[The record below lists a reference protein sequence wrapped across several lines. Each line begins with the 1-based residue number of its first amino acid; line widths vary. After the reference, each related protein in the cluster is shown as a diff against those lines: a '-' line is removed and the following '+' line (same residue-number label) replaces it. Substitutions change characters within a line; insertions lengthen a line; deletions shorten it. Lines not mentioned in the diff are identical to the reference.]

1 MDPEDSDRNQ
11 CKVQLEVLNL
21 LRAIPNQFF
30 KPLLILCHL
39 DNLILIWRVAIQ
51 EGCQIHHWYHCN
63 LVLRNYLNCQIQ
75 MCPDLEKLNLKVVM
89 MGVET
94 GVKMIGKSC
103 GDGSVMDFHGLD
115 YLMIMEGEVIQVN
128 MVIAVRF
135 EQQNQDDNLSNL
147 HCVHL

>member
-1 MDPEDSDRNQ
+1 
-11 CKVQLEVLNL
+11 
-21 LRAIPNQFF
+21 
-30 KPLLILCHL
+30 
-39 DNLILIWRVAIQ
+39 
-51 EGCQIHHWYHCN
+51 
-63 LVLRNYLNCQIQ
+63 

-103 GDGSVMDFHGLD
+103 GDGSVMDCHGLD

-128 MVIAVRF
+128 MVITVRF